1 MIGYRNILYCTDYSE
16 DAEVALVYAVDLAQR
31 YGAALH
37 ILHVLGSLHR
47 YMPTETTEGVPP
59 GEVVEA
65 TPELLARAEEE
76 LRRRYADRLE
86 GVKDVHFTV
95 AVGTPFVEILRYA
108 REHEVDLIVLGA
120 VGSSEMEPTH
130 YGSTVDQVSRRAHC
144 HVMAVRN
151 PEKTYTL

>member
-16 DAEVALVYAVDLAQR
+16 DAEVACVYAVDLAQR
-31 YGAALH
+31 YGAV
-37 ILHVLGSLHR
+37 LHVLHVLKSLHR
-47 YMPTETTEGVPP
+47 YMPTETQEGVKP

-65 TPELLARAEEE
+65 TPELMARAEEE
-76 LRRRYADRLE
+76 LRRHYAERLE
-86 GVKDVHFTV
+86 GVKEVRFTV